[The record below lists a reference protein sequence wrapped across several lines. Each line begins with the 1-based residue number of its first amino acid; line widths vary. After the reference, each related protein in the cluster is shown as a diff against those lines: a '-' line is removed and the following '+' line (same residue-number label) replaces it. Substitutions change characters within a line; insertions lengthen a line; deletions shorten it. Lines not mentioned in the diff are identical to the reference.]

1 MGLRLFGGH
10 SECDCLPSKKEEHVH
25 NFGNPDPKNFQILE
39 VYAEP
44 LNACAVKIKYPDA
57 KNYEGIKIL
66 VYHHPWRIVQE
77 TKILDPHFCNNPQCV
92 SPFARFEPTEK
103 GWKLA
108 KQVARI
114 I

>member
-1 MGLRLFGGH
+1 MGLGLFGG
-10 SECDCLPSKKEEHVH
+10 SSYCSCTSPKEDHVH
-25 NFGNPDPKNFQILE
+25 NFGNPDPKNYQILE
-39 VYAEP
+39 VYDAP
-44 LNACAVKIKYPDA
+44 LNACAVRIKYPDA

-66 VYHHPWRIVQE
+66 VYRHPWRIVQE
-77 TKILDPHFCNNPQCV
+77 TKTLDPHFCNNPQCV

-108 KQVARI
+108 KQIARI